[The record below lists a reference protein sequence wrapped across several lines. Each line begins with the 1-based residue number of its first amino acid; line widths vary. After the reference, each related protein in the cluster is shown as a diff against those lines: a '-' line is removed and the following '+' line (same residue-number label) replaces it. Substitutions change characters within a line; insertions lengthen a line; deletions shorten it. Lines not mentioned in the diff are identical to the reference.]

1 MMEMAVGI
9 SAIVLT
15 RNEAHN
21 IVDCLAG
28 LAWAD
33 ERIVL
38 DTASE
43 DGTVALAEAA
53 GASVYE
59 RPFRDFAEQ
68 RNAALGLANHDWVF
82 FVDADERCTPPLAA
96 EIRRVIVE
104 REEVGW
110 WVPRY
115 NFIFGHRM
123 RATGWYPD
131 YQLRLFRRD
140 RGRYDPD
147 RPVHELVILDG
158 PAGYLVNPLI
168 HYNYKTLAEFRAR
181 QQRYTDL
188 DARLLWDAGQ
198 RARLHHLVLQPLR
211 EFRRRFFTW
220 QGYRD
225 GRYGLLLSGLM
236 AYYEYVKYRKL
247 WGLQRRRDIRSR

>member
-1 MMEMAVGI
+1 MGVGV

-15 RNEAHN
+15 KNEAHN
-21 IVDCLAG
+21 IVDCLAT

-38 DTASE
+38 DSLS
-43 DGTVALAEAA
+43 DDDTVALAEAA
-53 GASVYE
+53 GASVYQ
-59 RPFRDFAEQ
+59 RPFRDYADQ
-68 RNAALGLANHDWVF
+68 RNAALELARHRWVF
-82 FVDADERCTPPLAA
+82 FVDADERCTPVLAA
-96 EIRRVIVE
+96 EIRQVTSE
-104 REEVGW
+104 RDEVGW

-140 RGRYDPD
+140 RGRYDPQ

-158 PAGYLVNPLI
+158 PVGHLVNPLI
-168 HYNYKTLAEFRAR
+168 HYNYRTLAEFHAR
-181 QQRYTDL
+181 QQRYTDY
-188 DARLLWDAGQ
+188 DARALWAAGQ
-198 RARLHHLVLQPLR
+198 RARPHHFVLQPLR
-211 EFRRRFFTW
+211 EFHRRFFTW

-247 WGLQRRRDIRSR
+247 WVLQRRKGDSG